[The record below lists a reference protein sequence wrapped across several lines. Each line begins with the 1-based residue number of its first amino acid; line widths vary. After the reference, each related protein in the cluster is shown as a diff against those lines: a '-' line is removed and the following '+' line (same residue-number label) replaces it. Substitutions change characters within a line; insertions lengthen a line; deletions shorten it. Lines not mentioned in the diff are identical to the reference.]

1 MKQIRILTVALTTA
15 SLSICS
21 SVLAQTDTL
30 SLPLPASLPMLPAS
44 VTARDSVLAPKY
56 WLVHKRMKQLQKTIP
71 LVHNAH
77 SQRYVEFFM
86 YTKPDFTKAM
96 LEKQHRYFPIFEK
109 YLAEYGL
116 PDELKYLSLIE
127 SRLEP
132 KIISSAGA
140 GGLWQFMPVTGH
152 QDFGLRID
160 RYIDE
165 RFDPYKSTEAACKYL
180 KQLHR
185 IFGDW
190 EMALASYN
198 TGPGNVRRAIQR
210 SGRRGYWG
218 VFPYLHPQTQGYVPQ
233 FAAMVYMMHYAH
245 NHGIRTNVKT
255 EPFAYDTIRTNGYT
269 NLRTLAKIG
278 QIPYEK
284 IRELNPHILTDVVPA
299 NAKGYTVRLPRGEL
313 DYFYANRNFVMASAT
328 GKLDRYAV
336 RETQR
341 VQQAL
346 DVLSADEKALQ
357 APAPN
362 WLTHLV
368 RKGETLIGLARRY
381 GVSAAELS
389 SWNGLKATASLLT
402 GQKLL
407 ILVQKKVNLDLRAIP
422 LISSGKTPKAQP
434 QYYTVQP
441 GDTLW
446 SISQRLPKISLAE
459 LQHLNNLETDQV
471 KSCLLYT
478 SPSPRD

>member
-21 SVLAQTDTL
+21 SVSAQHDTL
-30 SLPLPASLPMLPAS
+30 AFPAPTSLPMLPAA

-56 WLVHKRMKQLQKTIP
+56 WLVHKRMKELQKTIP

-77 SQRYVEFFM
+77 TQRYVEFFL

-116 PDELKYLSLIE
+116 PDELKYLSMIE

-132 KIISSAGA
+132 TIISSAGA

-165 RFDPYKSTEAACKYL
+165 RFDPYKATEAACRYL

-210 SGRRGYWG
+210 SGRKGYWG
-218 VFPYLHPQTQGYVPQ
+218 VFPFLHPQTQGYVPQ
-233 FAAMVYMMHYAH
+233 FAAIVYMMHYAH
-245 NHGIRTNVKT
+245 NHGIRTSVQV
-255 EPFAYDTIRTNGYT
+255 PPLAYDTIRTNGYT
-269 NLRTLAKIG
+269 NLRTLAKVG

-284 IRELNPHILTDVVPA
+284 IRELNPHILTDIVPA
-299 NAKGYTVRLPRGEL
+299 NAKGYAVRLPRENL
-313 DYFYANRNFVMASAT
+313 QYFYANRGFVMASAT
-328 GKLDRYAV
+328 GRLDRYAV

-341 VQQAL
+341 VQQVL
-346 DVLSADEKALQ
+346 DEQ
-357 APAPN
+357 ARTGLTQQPEAPS
-362 WLTHLV
+362 WLTHMV

-407 ILVQKKVNLDLRAIP
+407 IMLHKKVNLNPGTIP
-422 LISSGKTPKAQP
+422 LVTSVRKNTAAPSP
-434 QYYTVQP
+434 QFYTVQP

-446 SISQRLPKISLAE
+446 SISQRLPHLSLTQLRE
-459 LQHLNNLETDQV
+459 LNNIADDRVRTGQKLRV
-471 KSCLLYT
+471 L
-478 SPSPRD
+478 